1 MANEKLIKAELL
13 SIPVEY
19 IKKHIVA
26 SDSEFL
32 KGYLAGLDAMIA
44 AAAEIPAADAVQ
56 VVHGRWIVDRENLK
70 ATCSECGKILRFSDE
85 MQIDLLDIERFC
97 YYCGA
102 KMDGGNEDGC

>member
-26 SDSEFL
+26 GDSEFL

-56 VVHGRWIVDRENLK
+56 VVHGRWIAADYK
-70 ATCSECGKILRFSDE
+70 PYIYCKCSVCGRRVNVSEKDNYCSH
-85 MQIDLLDIERFC
+85 
-97 YYCGA
+97 CGA
-102 KMDGGNEDGC
+102 KMDGEKRGAE